1 MIAFRLSGNATPR
14 MYWCWTSVVMMKR
27 GSIPAFFVYGFVE
40 LLAICRPRIVPLP
53 DLRYS

>member
-27 GSIPAFFVYGFVE
+27 GSIPAFFIYGFVE